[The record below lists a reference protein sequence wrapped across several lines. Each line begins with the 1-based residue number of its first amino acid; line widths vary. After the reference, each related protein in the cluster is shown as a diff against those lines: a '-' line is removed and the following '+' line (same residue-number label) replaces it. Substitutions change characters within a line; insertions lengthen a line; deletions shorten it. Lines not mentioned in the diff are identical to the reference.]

1 MIVMQTRIRTFTLA
15 VTTACALALSVTAAS
30 ASTKIQRYVSPGGI
44 EAWFVQDATV
54 PIIAMEYSFDGGAS
68 QDPADKPGVGHL
80 ISTMLNE
87 GAGDIDSKTYQDRLD
102 RKAISLSWS
111 SARDH
116 FRGSLRTLKENQDDA
131 FGLLKLALTVPRF
144 EAEPLE
150 RERAQIISGLRRET
164 SNPNSLAGR
173 RFFEALFG
181 SSHPYG
187 RPSNGTLES
196 VPTITAADLRQYV
209 GRVFARDTLKI
220 SVVGDIDTAT
230 LGKLLD
236 STFGSLPAKSDLTP
250 VPAIEA
256 AKPPQRSLVTLD
268 VPQTVVMFGG
278 PGIKRDDPD
287 FMAAFVAN
295 HILGGGSFSSRLYRE
310 VREKRGLAYSVYE
323 QLLWMKQSAIFT
335 GATATRSDRANET
348 VETITN
354 EARRM
359 ADEGPTQQ
367 ELDDAKS
374 YLKGSQMLALD
385 TNSKIASALLLFQLD
400 KLGID
405 YIEKRNSLI
414 DAVTL
419 ADVKRVSKRLWGNG
433 LLTVIV
439 GRSA

>member
-1 MIVMQTRIRTFTLA
+1 MIVISNRIRTFA
-15 VTTACALALSVTAAS
+15 VALAATFAAVSLTPATADA
-30 ASTKIQRYVSPGGI
+30 AAKIQRYISPGGI

-54 PIIAMEYSFDGGAS
+54 PLIAMEYSFDGGAS
-68 QDPADKPGVGHL
+68 QDPADKTGVGYL
-80 ISTMLNE
+80 VSAMLNE
-87 GAGDIDSKTYQDRLD
+87 GAGELDSKTFQDRLD
-102 RKAISLSWS
+102 RRAISLSWS
-111 SARDH
+111 AARDH
-116 FRGSLRTLKENQDDA
+116 FRGSLRTLKENSGEA
-131 FGLLKLALTVPRF
+131 FGLLKLALTAPRF
-144 EAEPLE
+144 ESEPLE
-150 RERAQIISGLRRET
+150 RERAQVISGLRRET
-164 SNPNSLAGR
+164 TNPNSLAGR
-173 RFFEALFG
+173 RFFETLFG
-181 SSHPYG
+181 NHPYG
-187 RPSNGTLES
+187 RPSNGTLET
-196 VPTITAADLRQYV
+196 VPNITPADLKQYAA
-209 GRVFARDTLKI
+209 RIFARDTLKV
-220 SVVGDIDTAT
+220 SVVGDIEPDA

-236 STFGSLPAKSDLTP
+236 LTFGALPAKGDLVAIP
-250 VPAIEA
+250 KIEA
-256 AKPPQRSLVTLD
+256 AKPPQRSLIALD

-278 PGIKRDDPD
+278 PGIQRDDPD

-310 VREKRGLAYSVYE
+310 IREKRGLAYSVYE

-335 GATATRSDRANET
+335 GATATRADRANET
-348 VETITN
+348 VDTITT

-419 ADVKRVSKRLWGNG
+419 ADVKRVSRRLWGNG

>member
-1 MIVMQTRIRTFTLA
+1 MIVMSNRIRAFTVALSATLA
-15 VTTACALALSVTAAS
+15 AVALTAS
-30 ASTKIQRYVSPGGI
+30 AADAAAKIQRYVSPGGI

-54 PIIAMEYSFDGGAS
+54 PVIAMEYSFDGGSS
-68 QDPADKPGVGHL
+68 QDPADKTGVGNL
-80 ISTMLNE
+80 VASMLNE
-87 GAGDIDSKTYQDRLD
+87 GAGELDSKTYQDRLD
-102 RKAISLSWS
+102 RRAISLSWS
-111 SARDH
+111 AARDH
-116 FRGSLRTLKENQDDA
+116 FRGSLRTLKENGDEA
-131 FGLLKLALTVPRF
+131 FGLLKLALTAPRF
-144 EAEPLE
+144 ENEPLE
-150 RERAQIISGLRRET
+150 RERAQVISGLRRET
-164 SNPNSLAGR
+164 TNPNSLAGR
-173 RFFEALFG
+173 RFFETLFG
-181 SSHPYG
+181 NHPYG
-187 RPSNGTLES
+187 RNSSGTLES
-196 VPTITAADLRQYV
+196 VPTITPADLKQYA
-209 GRVFARDTLKI
+209 GRVFARDTLKV
-220 SVVGDIDTAT
+220 SVVGDIEPDA

-236 STFGSLPAKSDLTP
+236 MTFGTLPAKGDLVLIP
-250 VPAIEA
+250 KIEA
-256 AKPPQRSLVTLD
+256 AKPPQRSLIALD

-278 PGIKRDDPD
+278 PGIHRDDPD

-310 VREKRGLAYSVYE
+310 IREKRGLAYSVYE

-335 GATATRSDRANET
+335 GATATRADRANET
-348 VETITN
+348 VDTITT

-405 YIEKRNSLI
+405 YIEKRNALV

-419 ADVKRVSKRLWGNG
+419 EDVKRVSRRLWGNG